1 MSSSNGLISI
11 GEKILVPVA
20 GNGGDEKALHLAG
33 ELAKASKASV
43 EALYVIEVDHA
54 LPLDVELAQETARAE
69 RLLRQLERLA
79 RDMKY
84 PVEATMLQARD
95 AGPAVVR
102 AAVEG
107 GCDMIVL
114 HTAYKRQFGA
124 FTLGQ
129 SVPYILE
136 NAPCQVLLCRDAMG
150 VKAGNGSARG

>member
-1 MSSSNGLISI
+1 MSLTNGLIRI

-20 GNGGDEKALHLAG
+20 GNGGDEKALLLAG
-33 ELAKASKASV
+33 ELAKANKAYV

-69 RLLRQLERLA
+69 RLLRDLERLG
-79 RDMKY
+79 REMKC
-84 PVEATMLQARD
+84 PLEATMLQARD

-107 GCDMIVL
+107 KCNMIVL
-114 HTAYKRQFGA
+114 HMAYKRQFGA

-129 SVPYILE
+129 SIPYILE

-150 VKAGNGSARG
+150 AEAGNGSA

>member
-1 MSSSNGLISI
+1 MSLTNGLISV

-20 GNGGDEKALHLAG
+20 GNGGDEKALLLAG
-33 ELAKASKASV
+33 ELAKANKAAV
-43 EALYVIEVDHA
+43 EVIYVIEVDHA

-69 RLLRQLERLA
+69 RLLKNVERLG
-79 RDMKY
+79 REMKC
-84 PVEATMLQARD
+84 PIEATMLQARE

-114 HTAYKRQFGA
+114 HMAYKRQFGA

-129 SVPYILE
+129 SIPYILE
-136 NAPCQVLLCRDAMG
+136 NAPCQVILCRDAMQLD
-150 VKAGNGSARG
+150 AGNGSARG

>member
-1 MSSSNGLISI
+1 MSLTNGLISV

-20 GNGGDEKALHLAG
+20 GNGGDEKALLLAG
-33 ELAKASKASV
+33 ELAKPNKAAV
-43 EALYVIEVDHA
+43 EVIYVIEVDHA

-69 RLLRQLERLA
+69 RLLKNVERLG
-79 RDMKY
+79 REMKC
-84 PVEATMLQARD
+84 PIEATMLQARE

-114 HTAYKRQFGA
+114 HMAYKRQFGA

-129 SVPYILE
+129 SIPYILE
-136 NAPCQVLLCRDAMG
+136 NAPCQVILCRDAMNLD
-150 VKAGNGSARG
+150 AGNGSARG